1 MKRKIAKLT
10 FEEIEKLKMPKLPE
24 INFIITKIPIT
35 NCPFTHLL
43 WDKYKNLCIYHSAK
57 NAMENLKILIVLKL
71 EHLIQIHNA
80 ERKYNLEEEMSS
92 LQVDGVDDDFI
103 HVRFNVYKK
112 LFKYF
117 ILSLSLCT
125 NKTVTGMIPLQN
137 GYIDFLYKGI
147 TKNDLNRNIEK
158 RKQKFIP
165 LETITE

>member
-10 FEEIEKLKMPKLPE
+10 LEEIEKLKMPKLPE

-125 NKTVTGMIPLQN
+125 NKTVTSMIPLQN

-147 TKNDLNRNIEK
+147 TKNDLNRKIEK